1 MGEAAVVRPETGKLV
16 TIKNASSPQSE
27 LRKSGRGLSL
37 LLVGL
42 SVYGVP
48 GRALACGACECS
60 TPPRILP
67 AAELSSTDL
76 PLNARFLVELRS
88 FHEHGRETL
97 LPLSSVRWT
106 KEDSLTPVELEAED
120 SGNGHQFW
128 IIPSAPLIPETDYT
142 LELHDGE
149 LALVTHSFRTG
160 TTEDHSPPSAGAL
173 TAVPPG
179 NPGECPHSGFNLT
192 WASMTDA
199 DRSFDYSPIVEV
211 VMEGKDQRTVLFVD
225 GRKGKDGFR
234 ALLAS
239 SDESNAGRCWGSA
252 LLPLS
257 PTDEPLDVTV
267 ALYDRAGN
275 KSAPTSLQTQL
286 ARHDPGG
293 CPDFRSCSW
302 TSPARSPAA
311 GGWLSL
317 GVIAL
322 ILTLRSYLSASASRR

>member
-1 MGEAAVVRPETGKLV
+1 MRKHRHSQF
-16 TIKNASSPQSE
+16 N

-48 GRALACGACECS
+48 ERALACGACECK

-67 AAELSSTDL
+67 AARLSSRDL

-88 FHEHGRETL
+88 FDQHGRETL
-97 LPLSSVRWT
+97 LPLSSIRWT
-106 KEDSLTPVELEAED
+106 EEDSLTPVEFEAED

-128 IIPSAPLIPETDYT
+128 IIPSAPLSPETDYT
-142 LELHDGE
+142 LELHNGE
-149 LALVTHSFRTG
+149 VALVTHSFRTG
-160 TTEDHSPPSAGAL
+160 TTEDHSPPSASEPR
-173 TAVPPG
+173 AVPAG
-179 NPGECPHSGFNLT
+179 NPGECPHSGFNLS
-192 WASMTDA
+192 WASVTDD
-199 DRSFDYSPIVEV
+199 DRSLDYSPIVEV
-211 VMEGKDQRTVLFVD
+211 AIERENQRTLLFVD
-225 GRKGKDGFR
+225 GGKGKDDWK

-239 SDESNAGRCWGSA
+239 SDESNAGSCWGSA

-275 KSAPTSLQTQL
+275 KSAPTSLKTQL
-286 ARHDPGG
+286 VRHDPRG
-293 CPDFRSCSW
+293 CPDWRSCSW
-302 TSPARSPAA
+302 TSPASPPTAS
-311 GGWLSL
+311 GWLSL

-322 ILTLRSYLSASASRR
+322 ILTLRSYPSASASRR